1 MILGP
6 VLKRLSAQININV
19 PNNLSLVYKCQI
31 CNRKQATIPS
41 NLFKS
46 FKNIATG
53 LIFLNKLFEYKLF
66 QLTMSKHVCIT
77 RFFYKQHFYKQR
89 QAEVGKIKQMLS
101 NTLRLNFCCLKIIHI
116 LHPRYYPKITVHIL
130 KNKQKKKYVW
140 KNKDE
145 NEK

>member
-1 MILGP
+1 M
-6 VLKRLSAQININV
+6 
-19 PNNLSLVYKCQI
+19 
-31 CNRKQATIPS
+31 S
-41 NLFKS
+41 N
-46 FKNIATG
+46 
-53 LIFLNKLFEYKLF
+53 
-66 QLTMSKHVCIT
+66 HVCIT

-116 LHPRYYPKITVHIL
+116 PHPRYYPKITVHIL